1 MVGLKV
7 DVITGALYGDEGK
20 GKVVSATGRRYDAIL
35 RVNASTNA
43 THCVTDGVHAHVTRQ
58 MPSLFFAPD
67 TELVLAPGA
76 LLNLPALADE
86 VAARADVAE
95 LPGRVRIATTCALV
109 LPPYIEKGQGG
120 MSVALGS
127 THQGTGPSVVARAAR
142 HTLRVY
148 DVLAAREGGP
158 AREDVLERLRRTSA
172 ETLPERYAALPATAP
187 IFAQWL
193 DAQLEATARLDA
205 LLGPTWPTAYTAW
218 LHTLQRRDHARALIE
233 GCNGMLLDNLH
244 GGLPHVTSTPTSPA
258 AMLAFAHLSPA
269 CADALIVV
277 MAAYGTCLGKRPFVA
292 EMTPDEAHHF
302 YTRCDEVDPTQHQ
315 LRRLGWLDLPALR
328 KALTGATGASLHM
341 NKLDVLSGAG
351 PIKLC
356 THHLIDGQPHEVMP
370 DDPRAVARATSV
382 WDTMPGWDA
391 PLRDARTWSD
401 LPENARAY
409 IDRVARELELPIVA
423 VGVGPRDQ
431 DVLYL

>member
-1 MVGLKV
+1 MGLKV

-20 GKVVSATGRRYDAIL
+20 GKVVSARGRGYDAIL

-43 THCVTDGVHAHVTRQ
+43 THCVTDGVCAHVTRQ
-58 MPSLFFAPD
+58 MPSLFFGD
-67 TELVLAPGA
+67 RTELVLAPGA

-86 VAARADVAE
+86 VASRGDVAG

-127 THQGTGPSVVARAAR
+127 THQGTGPSVVARAGR

-148 DVLAAREGGP
+148 DILAAREGGE
-158 AREDVLERLRRTSA
+158 ARREVLARLRRTSA
-172 ETLPERYAALPATAP
+172 ETLPQVYGALDASAP
-187 IFAQWL
+187 VFAGWL
-193 DAQLEATARLDA
+193 DAQIEATRRLDA
-205 LLGPTWPTAYTAW
+205 LLGPTWPTPYTEW
-218 LHTLQRRDHARALIE
+218 LRALQRRDGARALIE

-244 GGLPHVTSTPTSPA
+244 GGLPHVTSTPTGPA

-269 CADALIVV
+269 HVERLIVV

-292 EMTPDEAHHF
+292 EMTADEARHF
-302 YTRCDEVDPTQHQ
+302 YERCDEVDPTQHQ

-328 KALTGATGASLHM
+328 KALTGAEGATLHM

-356 THHLIDGQPHEVMP
+356 VAYLVDGVRREVMP
-370 DDPRAVARATSV
+370 DDPRAVARATPV
-382 WDTMPGWDA
+382 WEVLPGWDDT
-391 PLRDARTWSD
+391 LREVRAWSD
-401 LPENARAY
+401 LPANARAY
-409 IDRVARELELPIVA
+409 VARVEEALELPIA
-423 VGVGPRDQ
+423 SVGVGPRDQ
-431 DVLYL
+431 DVVVR